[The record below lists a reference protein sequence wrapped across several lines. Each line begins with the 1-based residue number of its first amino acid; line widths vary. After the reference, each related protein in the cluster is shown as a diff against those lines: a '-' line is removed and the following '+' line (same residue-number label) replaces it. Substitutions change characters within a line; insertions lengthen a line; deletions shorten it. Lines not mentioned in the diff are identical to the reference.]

1 MLFSTAVSAAEYS
14 DSENSW
20 AKYSIDYVT
29 DEGYFVGTSST
40 TFSPNETM
48 TRGMFVTVL
57 ARVCDADLEKYGSDV
72 FHDVDSASYY
82 AAAVAWAYENG
93 IVSGMSESVFA
104 PDKAVTREQ
113 ICVILDN
120 YYGYLG
126 KTPAIKKT
134 TTTKY
139 DDDGQISNWAYNA
152 VYEMQKY
159 GILVGGSGNFDP
171 QENATRA
178 TGATVIARICGQ
190 FFEYYKAPVTATE
203 TKGTLIGTFKSTFYS
218 PSASSNGGYTQTA
231 TGAPL
236 IVGETLAVDPS
247 VIPLGSWV
255 YLEFTDSRLQGL
267 NGVYH
272 ATDTG
277 GAIKGYKVDVLV
289 SSNGLANTYGVG
301 SVKIYTVNK

>member
-1 MLFSTAVSAAEYS
+1 
-14 DSENSW
+14 
-20 AKYSIDYVT
+20 
-29 DEGYFVGTSST
+29 
-40 TFSPNETM
+40 
-48 TRGMFVTVL
+48 MFVTVL

-126 KTPAIKKT
+126 KTPAIKNT
-134 TTTKY
+134 ITTKY